1 MKTNPLISLLNRLRQ
16 AICPGAIQ
24 CPGAQASS
32 PAFKEVRSPGRT
44 IASRGAQPNSP
55 APLAG
60 RGLGAGLFQGGT
72 QLNSP
77 ASLAGRGQGRGQQA
91 GTPAHPDNTT
101 VINFAKYLIPAILLL
116 FFLLSLVACKSPAVI
131 TNNTQHQTRDS
142 TRHASIQRIETHD
155 TIILGYYPSA
165 QPKLSNSKLS
175 NCPIVRISDRKITI
189 HDTVFVSR
197 TDTLLRTQTITQKE
211 RYIPPFYRF
220 CTITLATLATF
231 ATLAFSIHLLL
242 RYLKIRSPT

>member
-1 MKTNPLISLLNRLRQ
+1 MKTNLLISRLRNR
-16 AICPGAIQ
+16 PGT
-24 CPGAQASS
+24 QASS
-32 PAFKEVRSPGRT
+32 PAKIRLRW
-44 IASRGAQPNSP
+44 
-55 APLAG
+55 
-60 RGLGAGLFQGGT
+60 LF
-72 QLNSP
+72 
-77 ASLAGRGQGRGQQA
+77 
-91 GTPAHPDNTT
+91 
-101 VINFAKYLIPAILLL
+101 
-116 FFLLSLVACKSPAVI
+116 FFLLSLIAVLISLASCKSPATL
-131 TNNTQHQTRDS
+131 TNDTQHRTRDS
-142 TRHASIQRIETHD
+142 NYHATIHRIETHD

-189 HDTVFVSR
+189 RDTVFVSR

>member
-1 MKTNPLISLLNRLRQ
+1 MKTNLLTSRLNKART
-16 AICPGAIQ
+16 ALCP
-24 CPGAQASS
+24 
-32 PAFKEVRSPGRT
+32 
-44 IASRGAQPNSP
+44 GAQPNSP
-55 APLAG
+55 ASPER
-60 RGLGAGLFQGGT
+60 RGGGTGAGMVHSASSRT
-72 QLNSP
+72 Q
-77 ASLAGRGQGRGQQA
+77 QQTA
-91 GTPAHPDNTT
+91 
-101 VINFAKYLIPAILLL
+101 IRFAKYLIPITILLL
-116 FFLLSLVACKSPAVI
+116 FFLLLSLTSCKSHATL
-131 TNNTQHQTRDS
+131 TNDTQHHTRDS
-142 TRHASIQRIETHD
+142 NYHATIHRIETHD

-189 HDTVFVSR
+189 RDTVFVSR

-220 CTITLATLATF
+220 CTITLATLATI

>member
-1 MKTNPLISLLNRLRQ
+1 MKTNPLISKLRDFY
-16 AICPGAIQ
+16 
-24 CPGAQASS
+24 
-32 PAFKEVRSPGRT
+32 AFISNHP
-44 IASRGAQPNSP
+44 IAVTFSISFSA
-55 APLAG
+55 
-60 RGLGAGLFQGGT
+60 F
-72 QLNSP
+72 
-77 ASLAGRGQGRGQQA
+77 
-91 GTPAHPDNTT
+91 
-101 VINFAKYLIPAILLL
+101 L
-116 FFLLSLVACKSPAVI
+116 FFIIAALLTSCKSPA
-131 TNNTQHQTRDS
+131 TLTDDTQHRTRDS
-142 TRHASIQRIETHD
+142 NYHATVQRIETHD

-189 HDTVFVSR
+189 RDTVFVSR

-231 ATLAFSIHLLL
+231 ATLAFSIRLLL

>member
-1 MKTNPLISLLNRLRQ
+1 ML
-16 AICPGAIQ
+16 CH
-24 CPGAQASS
+24 
-32 PAFKEVRSPGRT
+32 
-44 IASRGAQPNSP
+44 
-55 APLAG
+55 
-60 RGLGAGLFQGGT
+60 
-72 QLNSP
+72 SP
-77 ASLAGRGQGRGQQA
+77 ASLAEGGGGTGA
-91 GTPAHPDNTT
+91 GGALGTQPQKSKGK
-101 VINFAKYLIPAILLL
+101 FAKYLIPTAILLL
-116 FFLLSLVACKSPAVI
+116 FFLLISLVACKAPATL
-131 TNNTQHQTRDS
+131 TNDTQHRTRDS
-142 TRHASIQRIETHD
+142 NYHATIHRIETHD

-220 CTITLATLATF
+220 CTISF
-231 ATLAFSIHLLL
+231 VSFVTLAFSIHLLL